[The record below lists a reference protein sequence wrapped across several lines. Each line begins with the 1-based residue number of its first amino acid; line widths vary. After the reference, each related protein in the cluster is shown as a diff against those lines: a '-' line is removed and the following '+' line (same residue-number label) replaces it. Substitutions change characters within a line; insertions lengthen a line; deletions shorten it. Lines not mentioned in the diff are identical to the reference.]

1 MRDPSTHW
9 LTLQMPPAA
18 RIQPGL
24 GQARAGA
31 GTQPRS
37 ALRRARTQLWKAPDS
52 QGASARSSS
61 RADGAG
67 PPAFSCGPWRPGGC
81 VLATVSCPPHHFIP
95 ETLTLQLLK
104 QLHCLRRN
112 KLDLSCNTSV
122 NQAMVLS

>member
-52 QGASARSSS
+52 QGASTRSGS

-67 PPAFSCGPWRPGGC
+67 APALSC
-81 VLATVSCPPHHFIP
+81 VLGGQEAACLPLSAARPITSS
-95 ETLTLQLLK
+95 LK
-104 QLHCLRRN
+104 P
-112 KLDLSCNTSV
+112 
-122 NQAMVLS
+122 